1 MNCPKCGNAI
11 TALVRRCTTC
21 RTDFGEELYDK
32 LAFYFNW
39 KDELEKLTELQNS
52 LFSAIANVSAKIR
65 RYEDVLKR
73 DLALLTI
80 SPARNK
86 AKPVRA
92 KNKRR

>member
-11 TALVRRCTTC
+11 TTLVRRCTTC
-21 RTDFGEELYDK
+21 RTDFGKELYDK
-32 LAFYFNW
+32 LAFYYTW

-65 RYEDVLKR
+65 RYEDVLNR
-73 DLALLTI
+73 DLSQLKI
-80 SPARNK
+80 SPAQNRRNP
-86 AKPVRA
+86 AGA